1 MLQVRRQFLEHPGI
15 MTYAEKP
22 EYARCVSIVAA
33 SALREMIKPGLL
45 AVGAPVVVGER
56 LNPHML
62 ICLWAEQLLRC
73 SSRHAPH
80 QL

>member
-1 MLQVRRQFLEHPGI
+1 

-45 AVGAPVVVGER
+45 AVGAPVVVGEHR
-56 LNPHML
+56 NPDANL
-62 ICLWAEQLLRC
+62 
-73 SSRHAPH
+73 SKG
-80 QL
+80 

>member
-1 MLQVRRQFLEHPGI
+1 MLQVRRQFLEHPEI

-73 SSRHAPH
+73 SSRQAPH